1 MTTLQKKIQGAIRT
15 RGIPQ
20 GSRLVLGV
28 SGGADSMAMFDAIH
42 RLEKFV
48 VAAAHLNH
56 CLRGA
61 ESDADEEFVES
72 EARKRG
78 VEYISERIDVA
89 SLARERKRNVEAT
102 ARTARYEF
110 LTRSALS
117 LEAPYVLTAHTRD
130 DQVETILLRLIRG
143 TSPSGMRGIY
153 ASRPLGRGITL
164 HRTMLEVA
172 RPEVLEHL
180 TNFKIDYRTDSTN
193 LSSEYARNR
202 VRNEVIPLLRQFN
215 PEFDEAA
222 VRLAEMISED
232 ALMLDE
238 QARNSLKVMEQS
250 LDARHIST
258 LSAALRR
265 RIVKAWIEDARGHL
279 LRIDKSHLD
288 AIDDL
293 IARRRGNKTIELPE
307 GWRVR
312 LKDGHLTIFQA
323 STVQEVYSTKVER
336 GS

>member
-1 MTTLQKKIQGAIRT
+1 MTTLQKKIKAVMRT

-28 SGGADSMAMFDAIH
+28 SGGADSMAMLDAIH

-48 VAAAHLNH
+48 IAAAHLNH
-56 CLRGA
+56 CLRGS
-61 ESDADEEFVES
+61 ESDADEEFVAD

-78 VEYISERIDVA
+78 VVYISERVDVA
-89 SLARERKRNVEAT
+89 SIAREKKRNIEAV

-117 LEAPYVLTAHTRD
+117 FEAPYVLTAHTRD

-153 ASRPLGRGITL
+153 ASRLLGRGITL
-164 HRTMLEVA
+164 HRTMLEA
-172 RPEVLEHL
+172 TRREVLEHL
-180 TNFKIDYRTDSTN
+180 TRFKIDYRTDSTN
-193 LSSEYARNR
+193 LSSEYSRNR

-215 PEFDEAA
+215 PEFDEALL
-222 VRLAEMISED
+222 RLAEMISED
-232 ALMLDE
+232 SSLLDE
-238 QARNSLKVMEQS
+238 QSRDAVRLMEQS

-258 LSAALRR
+258 LNAALRR
-265 RIVKAWIEDARGHL
+265 RIVKTWIEDARGHL

-293 IARRRGNKTIELPE
+293 IAKRKGNKVIELPE

-312 LKDGHLTIFQA
+312 LKDGQLTIFKA
-323 STVQEVYSTKVER
+323 SAVQQV
-336 GS
+336 